1 MNPIPPQ
8 AAVGIDFGGTT
19 VKMGVVCEGVIT
31 HRAPSL
37 PTLDFAT
44 ADALLGAIFE
54 SIADLRALQPGVAA
68 VGAGLPGIV
77 DCRTGIVDHLTN
89 VPGWDDVPLR
99 RLLADGTGLPA
110 AIENDANAMTYAEW
124 RFGAARGHDNVVCMT
139 LGTGVGGG
147 LILDGRLFRGS
158 RMGAGEIGNMSIDYR
173 GVPGPYG
180 NFGALEEYVGNQQI
194 AERARAK
201 YRLIGNGR
209 VVAECTP
216 EALALAAQSG
226 DPIAREIWLET
237 GEMIGAALAD
247 VIWLLNPDA
256 IVIGGG
262 VARAGELIF
271 EPVRRCIAART
282 DKVFHERLAIVPAS
296 LGSDAGLIGCGALA
310 LDEAYR

>member
-1 MNPIPPQ
+1 MNEIPAP
-8 AAVGIDFGGTT
+8 AAIGIDFGGTT
-19 VKMGVVCEGVIT
+19 VKMGVVREGAIT
-31 HRAPSL
+31 HRAASL
-37 PTLDFAT
+37 TTLAFDSPAG
-44 ADALLGAIFE
+44 LLAAMLAAIAE
-54 SIADLRALQPGVAA
+54 LRAAEPGIAA
-68 VGAGLPGIV
+68 VGVGLPGVV
-77 DCRTGIVDHLTN
+77 DGRSGIVHDLTN
-89 VPGWDDVPLR
+89 VPGWENIPLR
-99 RLLADGTGLPA
+99 RLLAEGTGLPA

-124 RFGAARGHDNVVCMT
+124 RFGAARGHDNVICVT

-180 NFGALEEYVGNQQI
+180 NFGALEEYVGNRQI
-194 AERARAK
+194 AERAQAQ
-201 YRLIGNGR
+201 YRLIGGR
-209 VVAECTP
+209 PAPAECTP
-216 EALALAAQSG
+216 EALARAARGG
-226 DPIAREIWLET
+226 DPIARQLWQET

-271 EPVRRCIAART
+271 EPIRRCIAART
-282 DKVFHERLAIVPAS
+282 SAMFHERLAIMPAS
-296 LGSDAGLIGCGALA
+296 LGHEAGLIGGGALA